1 MHQKNLSVDSFKKNF
16 LILILLLYSF
26 LINQYFGYIGVFP
39 TDSFA
44 FFDRAYGILLGEY
57 PFQDYWTVSGITID
71 FLQSIIFFLFGVSWT
86 SYLLHS
92 SLLNLIFVYFNFK
105 FFEKL
110 NLNFLSNYFLCLCI
124 ATLSYSFSG
133 SPFVDHHAVFLS
145 IIGLYLIIWFTQTG
159 QKNYLF
165 LGVFCFVLAFFSK
178 QVPTTYIILVTF
190 MYLFLFFYQKS
201 FEGLYNFLILTFI
214 YLIVILSLISFVL
227 FFLLK
232 INFSDFWIQY
242 ISHPISIGENRFN
255 NINFSLDNLF
265 LSYKFFHF
273 FNLILL
279 YFCIKNNLNKKYNN
293 LNLINFT
300 ILALSIF
307 LLFHQIVTKNQIFIY
322 FILFIVSGLILVNN
336 QNSKGSFKYSL
347 LIFFIFLN
355 VGLTIKYH
363 YRYNIDRKFLDFNNF
378 NQQNLLKGSAIDN
391 HLKGLKWITPD
402 ISSMAANTDRV
413 NQIKLTRDYLLKNN
427 NVMLISNY
435 SFFSVINQK
444 KTHSP
449 VRYVVF
455 DNTSFP
461 LGNSKFSNNFKEF
474 LIKNIKRK
482 NVESILAFG
491 SNDNKFVE
499 EYLTDDCYLIYRLND
514 NIINYK
520 LNFNCDSLK
529 N

>member
-1 MHQKNLSVDSFKKNF
+1 M
-16 LILILLLYSF
+16 
-26 LINQYFGYIGVFP
+26 
-39 TDSFA
+39 
-44 FFDRAYGILLGEY
+44 
-57 PFQDYWTVSGITID
+57 
-71 FLQSIIFFLFGVSWT
+71 QSIIFFLFGVSWT